1 MLASPPSDLIDEPS
15 GELDTRR
22 LPFAFAK
29 RHGVLLIATANGMH
43 LAYRPGTSVT
53 ALAEAQRF
61 AGQVQEIVPLEL
73 EAFDQALSD
82 AYQHNSSAAMQMVEG
97 LGDELDLESLA
108 ERLPETED
116 LMEQEGD
123 APIIRLI
130 NAILSEAVK
139 ENASDIHVETFEK
152 RLVVSAP

>member
-82 AYQHNSSAAMQMVEG
+82 AYQHNSSAAMQTA
-97 LGDELDLESLA
+97 SLVPST
-108 ERLPETED
+108 RRSPHRGPEPATASR
-116 LMEQEGD
+116 
-123 APIIRLI
+123 AP
-130 NAILSEAVK
+130 
-139 ENASDIHVETFEK
+139 
-152 RLVVSAP
+152 